1 MMSYSAQ
8 MQRIVRE
15 YRRSGRPWPAS
26 SRTMAEWAIA
36 TGRWKL
42 PESAAVNRCA
52 EDLSR
57 AMREEYMTD
66 PKGRRVRVKH
76 PVTTRKNG
84 EQTVLWDDIRTAP
97 RAHMELAFA
106 QRRNQ
111 IVGDCRHSRRTW
123 TASTMHARVSYR
135 SRSSSISPTI
145 SPSSK
150 PSAWRDQ
157 ALRRCQMGKR
167 VVVVSES
174 ETGRNQR
181 FRDTTTG
188 RVMSRQEFVR
198 SIEQGAY
205 PKYHVRVINGI
216 ATPVSN
222 PDGREGSNLD

>member
-1 MMSYSAQ
+1 MMSYGAQ

-36 TGRWKL
+36 TERWKL

-66 PKGRRVRVKH
+66 SKGRRVRVKH

-111 IVGDCRHSRRTW
+111 IVGDCRQLKADVDSFND
-123 TASTMHARVSYR
+123 AR
-135 SRSSSISPTI
+135 
-145 SPSSK
+145 
-150 PSAWRDQ
+150 PSAEPIQIVFNFTNDL
-157 ALRRCQMGKR
+157 AEL
-167 VVVVSES
+167 EA
-174 ETGRNQR
+174 EN
-181 FRDTTTG
+181 
-188 RVMSRQEFVR
+188 
-198 SIEQGAY
+198 A
-205 PKYHVRVINGI
+205 
-216 ATPVSN
+216 A
-222 PDGREGSNLD
+222 